1 MNNANQLISDCE
13 VDLPV
18 QSHIESKVNY
28 SDYLR
33 VMWSNQSS
41 ATKISKKMSV
51 LSFAQILRSYF
62 LFSTVG
68 FAFINEG
75 EQAILYEMSHIYAQ
89 LILLFYMY

>member
-1 MNNANQLISDCE
+1 
-13 VDLPV
+13 
-18 QSHIESKVNY
+18 
-28 SDYLR
+28 
-33 VMWSNQSS
+33 
-41 ATKISKKMSV
+41 MSV

-75 EQAILYEMSHIYAQ
+75 EQAVLYEMSHIYAQ